1 MIVLYLIFIILL
13 AVGLFWIM
21 AVVVRLPSPESAKAI
36 RNARGKSGNWGR
48 GIEESII
55 MPLARLFSRFVFLS
69 VLRREKL
76 VDDLMRM
83 NVDMT
88 PEEYMS
94 RGLVQG
100 LVMAAVGIPFAFLVA
115 PWTMFVFIALGVVL
129 FIRSSQDEQKKI
141 AAIDEKIETELV
153 RMIEVM
159 KFTMQ
164 ENRDLIGFFERYLL
178 VAGTEMKSEMER
190 LLFDMKSGNAV
201 AALTRLKSRIRLY
214 TVGEFVSACIGISQG
229 LDYGY
234 TLDELMKNVLKI
246 EEERYRR
253 ELDARPRRMFPA
265 HAGMFIAMG
274 MLIGVPF
281 VMKIFGLF
289 QQI

>member
-1 MIVLYLIFIILL
+1 
-13 AVGLFWIM
+13 
-21 AVVVRLPSPESAKAI
+21 
-36 RNARGKSGNWGR
+36 
-48 GIEESII
+48 
-55 MPLARLFSRFVFLS
+55 MPLARFFSRFVFLS
-69 VLRREKL
+69 GLRSEKL
-76 VDDLMRM
+76 ADDLMRM
-83 NVDMT
+83 DVDMT
-88 PEEYMS
+88 PEVYMA
-94 RGLVQG
+94 RAFVQA
-100 LVMAAVGIPFAFLVA
+100 LVMAAAGVPFAFLVA
-115 PWTMFVFIALGVVL
+115 PWVMFVFAALGVAL

-159 KFTMQ
+159 KFTME

-178 VAGTEMKSEMER
+178 MAGPEMKSEIER

-214 TVGEFVSACIGISQG
+214 TVGEFVSACIGIAQG

-234 TLDELMKNVLKI
+234 ALDELMKNVLKM

-289 QQI
+289 EQL

>member
-1 MIVLYLIFIILL
+1 MLYLIFIVLL
-13 AVGLFWIM
+13 AAGLFWILA
-21 AVVVRLPSPESAKAI
+21 AVLGFPAQESAKAI
-36 RNARGKSGNWGR
+36 RNARGKNGKWGR
-48 GIEESII
+48 GIETSFV
-55 MPLARLFSRFVFLS
+55 MPLARFFSRFVVLS
-69 VLRREKL
+69 HLQREKL
-76 VDDLMRM
+76 ADDLVRM

-88 PEEYMS
+88 PEVYTA
-94 RGLVQG
+94 RAFVQA
-100 LVMAAVGIPFAFLVA
+100 LVMAAVGVPFAFLIA
-115 PWTMFVFIALGVVL
+115 PWSMLVFVALGVAL

-141 AAIDEKIETELV
+141 LAIDEKIETELV

-178 VAGTEMKSEMER
+178 VAGSEMKSEIER

-201 AALTRLKSRIRLY
+201 AALTRFKSRIRLY
-214 TVGEFVSACIGISQG
+214 TVGEFVSACIGIAQG

-234 TLDELMKNVLKI
+234 ALDELMKRVLKM

-253 ELDARPRRMFPA
+253 EVDTRPRKMFPA

-281 VMKIFGLF
+281 IMKIFGLF
-289 QQI
+289 EQL

>member
-13 AVGLFWIM
+13 AMGLFWIM
-21 AVVVRLPSPESAKAI
+21 AAVIRLPSPESAKAV
-36 RNARGKSGNWGR
+36 RTARGKSGRWGR
-48 GIEESII
+48 GIETLFV
-55 MPLARLFSRFVFLS
+55 MPLARFFSRFVVLS
-69 VLRREKL
+69 GLRREKL
-76 VDDLMRM
+76 EDDLMRM
-83 NVDMT
+83 DVDMS
-88 PEEYMS
+88 PEVYMA
-94 RGLVQG
+94 RAFVQA
-100 LVMAAVGIPFAFLVA
+100 LVMVAAGVPFAFLIA
-115 PWTMFVFIALGVVL
+115 PWVMFVFAALGVVL

-178 VAGTEMKSEMER
+178 VAGPEMKSEIER

-214 TVGEFVSACIGISQG
+214 TVGEFVSACIGIAQG

-234 TLDELMKNVLKI
+234 ALDELMKNVLKM

-253 ELDARPRRMFPA
+253 ELDARPRRMFSA

-289 QQI
+289 EQL